1 MRRHIGITAAATL
14 IALGTTACEDAYW
27 GGKDNRDI
35 YKGLI
40 NNFNTENGHFDS
52 TLNCKGSDNCF
63 WNEMHDGCSV
73 NAEDNIQNLK
83 ILLAPNIK
91 SDASERLVVICSKWV
106 DGEDSYELVMDPD
119 KGNLKIGQKGITDN
133 GSVIID
139 IDKYN
144 DWLCKSDSDRKLG
157 RLTCDEIT
165 YYLYDGNTKKYSKC
179 DKGKCGDLAKEMP
192 EAFKNAF
199 NYRVCPDGYD
209 YRAKYIGDLTNVCV
223 KSVCNGVSINLY
235 TDNDNCGTCGY
246 TCSSKGEGYTC
257 VNGMCVSA
265 DKSKVLC
272 KGEFIN
278 PENDPRYCGAKG
290 DCSDT
295 DRTSMDYSGMA
306 CVGATPLC
314 SNGRCANACVG
325 GQIVCDGR
333 CVDPQTD
340 MNFCGATG
348 NCKDENVGEK
358 CTDGRFCSGALCAT
372 SCQAGLFLCDDKC
385 VDGTTNPYYCGVT
398 SDCTE
403 TNNGTKCEDTQVC
416 VSGKCEYNS
425 CKEPE
430 TLCSTTGGNQCIN
443 IESDDADN
451 CGSCGYKCS
460 EHPVANATANGCAK
474 GVCQYTCINN
484 TENVGSDNTA
494 ANIRCVDTSTD
505 VNNCGRKGK
514 KCDPGQVCV
523 NSNCVQNSCTKSN
536 EILCATENGNTCK
549 DVKSSDADN
558 CGSCGY
564 KCSEHPVANAT
575 ANGCA
580 MGVCQYTCINNTEN
594 VGGNNTAANIRCV
607 DTSTDVN
614 NCGGKGEKCASGQV
628 CVNSVCVQNSCDKSK
643 VLCSTTTG
651 NDCIDIKSTDSNNC
665 GTCGYKCADHP
676 VANAEAT
683 GCVAGVCQYKC
694 TGNTT
699 NVGENKTAA
708 SIRCVDTSTDVN
720 NCGGKGE
727 KCASGQVCV
736 NSVCVQNSCTKSD
749 EILCATEHGNTCK
762 DVKSSDADNCGACGY
777 KCADHPVANATAN
790 GCVKG
795 VCQYR
800 CNNNTENVGI
810 DNSANNIRCV
820 DTSTDVNNCGG
831 KGTKCES
838 GQVCV
843 NSNCVQNSCVEPLVL
858 CSTTAGNQCI
868 DIKSNDSNNCG
879 ACGFVCSSILPENA
893 SVQSCMKGVCQY
905 ECNNPYTNV
914 GDGNSVEKLHCVN
927 IKTDSNHCGRK
938 DNKCTGGQICE
949 NGNCVCTGTQ
959 VYCGA
964 DNDDKNG
971 QCVDPKT
978 SSKYCDAKGKCNN
991 PNVDSQDY
999 QGALCDGDQVCTGG
1013 KCVKNSC
1020 NSAKPC
1026 REIQNGVNQCISG
1039 ECKLSCNSGYVLNVE
1054 QNSCTMISDSVCGY
1068 SNGAPLNCTA
1078 DKRNKHCDKNTLQ
1091 CVECLAQEHCV
1102 SETNNAS
1109 IVDCTAEKVCKIYQC
1124 NDGFVLHNNTCV
1136 PTVERC
1142 GSSAKNCKTDTPNLS
1157 NDSNAV
1163 ACENGFCVV
1172 KLCTGNTHV
1181 YNPTN
1186 DGGVQTGHG
1195 QCEANSKDHCGSHDY
1210 KCNDANAT
1218 NISCQNGFCKI
1229 EDCNGDYHVCTQK
1242 EGVNNVHD
1250 ICHKNEIDKCG
1261 KSHENCSS
1269 FFNDPQCTNGVCSGS
1284 SCKDGYTKCDDG
1296 NKALCLKK
1304 GSGWLGGWT
1313 DECSNCVGASNCSN
1327 GKTCKRTTEWSGSHN
1342 YSCSDAK

>member
-14 IALGTTACEDAYW
+14 IALGATACEEAYW

-385 VDGTTNPYYCGVT
+385 VDGMTNPYYCGVT

-868 DIKSNDSNNCG
+868 DINDANADNCGACGYKCADHPVANAEATGCVAGVCQYKCTGSTNNVGENNTAASIRCVDTSTDVNNCGGKGKKCESGEVCVDSKCVKNSCDAPLVLCSTATGNDCIDIKSNNPNNCG
-879 ACGFVCSSILPENA
+879 ACGYKCADHPVANA
-893 SVQSCMKGVCQY
+893 SS
-905 ECNNPYTNV
+905 
-914 GDGNSVEKLHCVN
+914 
-927 IKTDSNHCGRK
+927 
-938 DNKCTGGQICE
+938 NKC
-949 NGNCVCTGTQ
+949 NG
-959 VYCGA
+959 
-964 DNDDKNG
+964 G
-971 QCVDPKT
+971 QCVYDCVNG
-978 SSKYCDAKGKCNN
+978 YVNKGTGNTASAIQCVKDGCTDDSDCS
-991 PNVDSQDY
+991 PN
-999 QGALCDGDQVCTGG
+999 GLVCFNK
-1013 KCVKNSC
+1013 KCVECTASSHKKCDDQGFVC
-1020 NSAKPC
+1020 NSATNTCVECTANDSQKC
-1026 REIQNGVNQCISG
+1026 GQNKI
-1039 ECKLSCNSGYVLNVE
+1039 CNVATNTCVE
-1054 QNSCTMISDSVCGY
+1054 
-1068 SNGAPLNCTA
+1068 CTA
-1078 DKRNKHCDKNTLQ
+1078 DDSQKCGQNKICNVATNT
-1091 CVECLAQEHCV
+1091 CVECLEAGHCNKNGKGICQANNKCYYTECNNNYTP
-1102 SETNNAS
+1102 SENHDS
-1109 IVDCTAEKVCKIYQC
+1109 
-1124 NDGFVLHNNTCV
+1124 CV
-1136 PTVERC
+1136 PTKTRC
-1142 GSSAKNCKTDTPNLS
+1142 GTSATDCTEIENQTS
-1157 NDSNAV
+1157 V
-1163 ACENGFCVV
+1163 ACENNFCVV
-1172 KLCTGNTHV
+1172 KSCTGNTHV
-1181 YNPTN
+1181 YNPT
-1186 DGGVQTGHG
+1186 DGGMQTGHG
-1195 QCEANSKDHCGSHDY
+1195 MCEENTTENCGSHG
-1210 KCNDANAT
+1210 N
-1218 NISCQNGFCKI
+1218 
-1229 EDCNGDYHVCTQK
+1229 
-1242 EGVNNVHD
+1242 
-1250 ICHKNEIDKCG
+1250 KCG
-1261 KSHENCSS
+1261 VEDGIGQVATCEASTTPAQCEYSCATDFTDCSS
-1269 FFNDPQCTNGVCSGS
+1269 TSSG
-1284 SCKDGYTKCDDG
+1284 TK
-1296 NKALCLKK
+1296 NSELICLKK
-1304 GSGWLGGWT
+1304 GSGWNRNDFSST
-1313 DECSNCVGASNCSN
+1313 CNNCVTQDSDHCTTGQ
-1327 GKTCKRTTEWSGSHN
+1327 TCNRSWDLSSVSHT
-1342 YSCSDAK
+1342 YSCSDTK